1 MRYGRMGVGR
11 YKCWPA
17 MLATAL
23 LVSGC
28 GGGGGGSTG
37 TVVVANTPT
46 PTPTPTAT
54 TPAATAEQVEAER
67 SNAATVSKAD
77 AAYRV
82 GATGRG
88 IGIAIIDTGIVPT
101 LSEFAGRIDPAS
113 ANLGSDRGL
122 IDLSGHGTA
131 MASIAAAAR
140 DGRGIHGLAYDA
152 SIVSLNA
159 TRPDKCKDFDCPAQS
174 DLVIAAIDAAI
185 AARVRVINMSFN
197 VDQTTEPLV
206 AAVRRAAAA
215 GIVMVISAGNESASQ
230 PLLLSRSFVEAGSGH
245 VIIVGGI
252 DASGRPYRSGNAA
265 GGGAAAASYL
275 MALGVDVN
283 MLDRNGLVIAQSGTS
298 ASAAVVSGAVA
309 LIAQAR
315 PKLTGAQIVTL
326 LLNNAT
332 DLGDPGRDA
341 TYGNGA
347 LNIAAVLAA
356 SAG

>member
-1 MRYGRMGVGR
+1 MRHRRMSVGR
-11 YKCWPA
+11 YRCWPA
-17 MLATAL
+17 ILAGAL

-28 GGGGGGSTG
+28 GGGGGSAG
-37 TVVVANTPT
+37 TVIVAAATPT
-46 PTPTPTAT
+46 PAPTPMAAN
-54 TPAATAEQVEAER
+54 PVATAEQVEAER
-67 SNAATVSKAD
+67 SNAAIVSKAD

-88 IGIAIIDTGIVPT
+88 IGIAIIDTGIVPA

-122 IDLSGHGTA
+122 IDLDGHGTA

-159 TRPDKCKDFDCPAQS
+159 SRAEKCWDSACPVQS

-197 VDQTTEPLV
+197 VDQTVEPLV

-230 PLLLSRSFVEAGSGH
+230 PLLLSRSFAEAGSGH

-252 DASGRPYRSGNAA
+252 DAAGRPYHSGNPA
-265 GGGAAAASYL
+265 GSGTAAASYL

-283 MLDRNGLVIAQSGTS
+283 MLDRNGSVIVQSGTS

-315 PKLTGAQIVTL
+315 PNLTGAQIVTL

-341 TYGNGA
+341 VYGNGA
-347 LNIAAVLAA
+347 LNIASVLAA